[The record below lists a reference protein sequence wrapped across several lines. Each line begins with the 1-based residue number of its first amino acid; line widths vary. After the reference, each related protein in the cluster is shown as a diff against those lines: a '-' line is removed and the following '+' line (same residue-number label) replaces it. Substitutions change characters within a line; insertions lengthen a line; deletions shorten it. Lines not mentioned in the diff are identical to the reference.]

1 MTAGRTGPAG
11 GAPRGSGPPPGNAP
25 GPTPTLLYLV
35 PHTHWDREWYEPFQ
49 RFRLRLVDLV
59 DGVLERAEADRR
71 FCFTFDGQT
80 AMLEDYLEI
89 RPEAESRIKALV
101 ATGQLAVGPWR
112 ILSDEFLVSGE
123 TLVRNLEAGVARA
136 GRLGQVMA
144 VGYLPDEFGHAAQ
157 VPQLLRRA
165 GFGHAAV
172 WRGVPAAVDRH
183 AFHWSAPDGS
193 EVRTEYL
200 IGGYGNAAGLFAYPD
215 VAVAGGRLLERLAS
229 FFGDDPVLAMY
240 GADHSAPL
248 PDLLDVV
255 EEVNRGQDRY
265 RVRLG
270 TLAGYVLDGVAG
282 DGEELPRWRGEL
294 RSGARA
300 NILMGVTSARVGL
313 KAACARAERLLA
325 RYAEPLQALHGTGW
339 PAAFLELGWRRLV
352 ESSGHDSITGCGAD
366 AVADHVAVRLGEA
379 AQLGSGLAER
389 VAAEVAGQVPRG
401 AVAVLNPSPFA
412 RAGLIELD
420 LVVPGDWDEVALAL
434 PDGRPV
440 ATQEVDRSPALV
452 HTDTVAG
459 RRLGELFRRVHG
471 RELYGRVVN
480 GIRVETDGGAHRL
493 VFEVDDHPDP
503 PHLDMDE
510 LRTEVRTAAAVDAE
524 ADWEV
529 RVVAPPRR
537 RLLAAVPVPAL
548 GWTAV
553 TPQPGRGALVPP
565 TGWDEPATPKPR
577 PPVSRPPEG
586 ERSPTA
592 RDGPPVV
599 HTPPDGPPVVH
610 TLLADPVVAGPGR
623 LANGLLSVEVA
634 GDGTVAVRAGQV
646 AVDRIGRLVDG
657 GDAGDLYNYAPPER
671 DLLVEEPERVE
682 VATMA
687 GGPVRGE
694 LAVHRTYRWPV
705 GLDAGGR
712 HRAAERAVVH
722 TITQVEL
729 RAGEP
734 FVRLRVVVDNPCRD
748 HRVRLHVPLARAAGR
763 SSAEGQFAVVERG
776 TSAEGG
782 HGEVPLA
789 TFPASGFVDA
799 GGVAILLDHVTEY
812 ELRTDPPELA
822 LTLLRSVGQIS
833 RDHHRYREEPAGP
846 QTPTPG
852 AQCLGER
859 VADLAIYPHP
869 GAWHTDRVLAFTE
882 CFRHELLAAP
892 GTGRAPTAARDLG
905 AAGLEVDGAGVV
917 LSSLRRRDG
926 WLELR
931 LACQHPTPV
940 TATVRGRLVAAREAD
955 LLGRPGPD
963 LPVAGGSLRLDLRAW
978 EIRTVQLQREE
989 P

>member
-1 MTAGRTGPAG
+1 MTAQGPTPAG
-11 GAPRGSGPPPGNAP
+11 GAAQ
-25 GPTPTLLYLV
+25 GPTVLYLV

-89 RPEAESRIKALV
+89 RPEAEPRVRALV

-136 GRLGQVMA
+136 ERLGQVMA

-157 VPQLLRRA
+157 VPQLLRLA

-183 AFHWSAPDGS
+183 AFQWSAPDGS
-193 EVRTEYL
+193 TVRTEYL
-200 IGGYGNAAGLFAYPD
+200 VGGYGYAAGLFAFPD
-215 VAVAGGRLLERLAS
+215 VAVAGGRLLERLAP

-255 EEVNRGQDRY
+255 EEVNRGQDRFQ
-265 RVRLG
+265 VRLG
-270 TLAGYVLDGVAG
+270 TLAGYVLDGAAG
-282 DGEELPRWRGEL
+282 DGEELPRWQGEL

-300 NILMGVTSARVGL
+300 NLLMGVTSARVGL

-379 AQLGSGLAER
+379 AQLGTGLAER
-389 VAAEVAGQVPRG
+389 VAAEVAGRVPRG

-412 RAGLIELD
+412 RAGLVELD
-420 LVVPGDWDEVALAL
+420 LVVPGDWDEVALQL
-434 PDGRPV
+434 PGGQPV
-440 ATQEVDRSPALV
+440 ATQEVGRSPALV
-452 HTDTVAG
+452 HTETVPG

-480 GIRVETDGGAHRL
+480 GIRVAAVGGAHRL

-510 LRTEVRTAAAVDAE
+510 LRMEVETAAAAAPE
-524 ADWEV
+524 AGWEV

-553 TPQPGRGALVPP
+553 APRPGRGTLLPP
-565 TGWDEPATPKPR
+565 TGWATAATPKPR
-577 PPVSRPPEG
+577 PPASGPPEG
-586 ERSPTA
+586 ERSPAA
-592 RDGPPVV
+592 RDGNPVV
-599 HTPPDGPPVVH
+599 HTPP
-610 TLLADPVVAGPGR
+610 ADPVAAGPGS

-634 GDGTVAVRAGQV
+634 GDGTLRMRDGEDT
-646 AVDRIGRLVDG
+646 VDGVGRLVDG

-671 DLLVEEPERVE
+671 DLLVDEPERVE
-682 VATMA
+682 VATLA

-694 LAVHRTYRWPV
+694 LAVRRTYRWPV
-705 GLDAGGR
+705 GLDPDRTGRAG
-712 HRAAERAVVH
+712 ERAVVRTTMH
-722 TITQVEL
+722 VEL

-734 FVRLRVVVDNPCRD
+734 FVRLRVAVDNPCRD
-748 HRVRLHVPLARAAGR
+748 HRVRLHVPLARTAAR
-763 SSAEGQFAVVERG
+763 SSAEGQFAVVERS

-782 HGEVPLA
+782 HGEVPLP

-799 GGVAILLDHVTEY
+799 GGVAVLLDHVTEY

-852 AQCLGER
+852 AQCLGPR
-859 VADLAIYPHP
+859 VTDLAVYPHP
-869 GAWHTDRVLAFTE
+869 GAWQTDRVLALME
-882 CFRHELLAAP
+882 CFRHDLLAAP
-892 GTGRAPTAARDLG
+892 GTGPASTTIRGLG
-905 AAGLEVDGAGVV
+905 AAGLEVDGDGVV

-931 LACQHPTPV
+931 LACQQPVPV
-940 TATVRGRLVAAREAD
+940 TATVRGGLVAAREAD
-955 LLGRPGPD
+955 LLGRPGAD
-963 LPVAGGSLRLDLRAW
+963 LPVDGGALRLDLRAW

>member
-1 MTAGRTGPAG
+1 MTDQGPGPADDAAQ
-11 GAPRGSGPPPGNAP
+11 GAGPPRGTGKGPA
-25 GPTPTLLYLV
+25 PTLLYLV

-59 DGVLERAEADRR
+59 DGVLERAEADPR

-89 RPEAESRIKALV
+89 RPGAEPRIRALV

-136 GRLGQVMA
+136 ERLGQVMA

-157 VPQLLRRA
+157 VPQLLRLA

-193 EVRTEYL
+193 TVRTEYL

-215 VAVAGGRLLERLAS
+215 VAVAGGRLLERLAP

-255 EEVNRGQDRY
+255 EEVNRSQDRY
-265 RVRLG
+265 QVRLG
-270 TLAGYVLDGVAG
+270 TLAEYVLDGAPG
-282 DGEELPRWRGEL
+282 GEELPRWQGEL

-313 KAACARAERLLA
+313 KVACARAERLLA

-389 VAAEVAGQVPRG
+389 VAAEVAGRVPRG
-401 AVAVLNPSPFA
+401 AVAVLNPSPFG
-412 RAGLIELD
+412 RAGLVDLD
-420 LVVPGDWDEVALAL
+420 LVVPGDWDEVALEL
-434 PDGRPV
+434 PDGQAV
-440 ATQEVDRSPALV
+440 TTQEVGRSRSLV
-452 HTDTVAG
+452 HTETVAG

-480 GIRVETDGGAHRL
+480 GIRVEDGGGARRL
-493 VFEVDDHPDP
+493 VVEVDDHPDP

-510 LRTEVRTAAAVDAE
+510 LRTEVETAAAAAPE
-524 ADWEV
+524 ASWEV

-537 RLLAAVPVPAL
+537 RLLALVPVPAL
-548 GWTAV
+548 GWTA
-553 TPQPGRGALVPP
+553 
-565 TGWDEPATPKPR
+565 ATPR
-577 PPVSRPPEG
+577 P
-586 ERSPTA
+586 
-592 RDGPPVV
+592 GPP
-599 HTPPDGPPVVH
+599 
-610 TLLADPVVAGPGR
+610 ADPTRPAYPVVAGPGW
-623 LANGLLSVEVA
+623 LANGLLSVEVD
-634 GDGTVAVRAGQV
+634 GDGTLRLRAGEV
-646 AVDRIGRLVDG
+646 AVDGVGRLVDG
-657 GDAGDLYNYAPPER
+657 GDGGDLYNYAPPER
-671 DLLVEEPERVE
+671 DLQVEEPEGVE
-682 VATMA
+682 VATVA

-694 LAVHRTYRWPV
+694 LAVRRTYRWPV
-705 GLDAGGR
+705 GLDADGTGR
-712 HRAAERAVVH
+712 AGERAVVH
-722 TITQVEL
+722 TTMRVEL

-734 FVRLRVVVDNPCRD
+734 FLRLRLTVGNPCRD
-748 HRVRLHVPLARAAGR
+748 HRVRLHVPLARAAER
-763 SSAEGQFAVVERG
+763 SFAEGQFAVVERG

-782 HGEVPLA
+782 HGEVPLP

-799 GGVAILLDHVTEY
+799 GGVAVLLDHVTEY

-822 LTLLRSVGQIS
+822 LTVLRSVGRIS

-859 VADLAIYPHP
+859 VAELAVYPHP
-869 GAWHTDRVLAFTE
+869 GAWHTDRVPALME
-882 CFRHELLAAP
+882 CFRHDLLAAP
-892 GTGRAPTAARDLG
+892 GTAPAPARARGLG
-905 AAGLEVDGAGVV
+905 AAGLEVDGDGVV

-931 LACQHPTPV
+931 LACQHPFPT
-940 TATVRGRLVAAREAD
+940 TATVRGGLVAAREAD

-963 LPVAGGSLRLDLRAW
+963 LPVAGGVLRLGLRAW
-978 EIRTVQLQREE
+978 EIRTVQLRREG

>member
-1 MTAGRTGPAG
+1 MTAQGPEPAG
-11 GAPRGSGPPPGNAP
+11 GPAQI
-25 GPTPTLLYLV
+25 PTPAQRTAQGPAPAVLYLV

-89 RPEAESRIKALV
+89 RPEAEPRIKALV

-123 TLVRNLEAGVARA
+123 TLARNLEAGVARA
-136 GRLGQVMA
+136 ERLGQVMA

-157 VPQLLRRA
+157 VPQLLRLA

-172 WRGVPAAVDRH
+172 WRGVPAAVDHH

-193 EVRTEYL
+193 TVRAEYL

-215 VAVAGGRLLERLAS
+215 VAVAGGRLLERLAP

-270 TLAGYVLDGVAG
+270 TLAGYVLDGAAG
-282 DGEELPRWRGEL
+282 GGEELPRWQGEL

-300 NILMGVTSARVGL
+300 NVLMGVTSARVGL

-366 AVADHVAVRLGEA
+366 AVAGHVAVRLGEA

-389 VAAEVAGQVPRG
+389 VAAEVAGRVPRG

-412 RAGLIELD
+412 RAGLVDLD
-420 LVVPGDWDEVALAL
+420 LVVPGDWDEVALEL
-434 PDGRPV
+434 PDGRAV
-440 ATQEVDRSPALV
+440 ATQEVGRSPALV
-452 HTDTVAG
+452 HTETVAG

-480 GIRVETDGGAHRL
+480 GIRVEAGGGAHRL

-510 LRTEVRTAAAVDAE
+510 LRGEVETAAAAAPE
-524 ADWEV
+524 ASWEV

-537 RLLAAVPVPAL
+537 RLLAAVPVPPL

-553 TPQPGRGALVPP
+553 VPRPGRGRGTPEPHPPVRGAP
-565 TGWDEPATPKPR
+565 TGRVAA
-577 PPVSRPPEG
+577 SG
-586 ERSPTA
+586 A
-592 RDGPPVV
+592 RGDRLS
-599 HTPPDGPPVVH
+599 TPPPKM
-610 TLLADPVVAGPGR
+610 AEPVVAGPGR
-623 LANGLLSVEVA
+623 LANGLLAVEVT
-634 GDGTVAVRAGQV
+634 GDGTLAVRAGEVTVQG
-646 AVDRIGRLVDG
+646 IGRLVDG

-682 VATMA
+682 VATLA
-687 GGPVRGE
+687 DGPVRGE
-694 LAVHRTYRWPV
+694 LAVRRTYRWPV
-705 GLDAGGR
+705 GLDAGGTGR
-712 HRAAERAVVH
+712 AGERAAVDTTLR
-722 TITQVEL
+722 VEL

-734 FVRLRVVVDNPCRD
+734 FLRLRVVVGNPCRD

-763 SSAEGQFAVVERG
+763 SSAEGQFAVVERA

-782 HGEVPLA
+782 HGEVPLP

-799 GGVAILLDHVTEY
+799 GGVAVLLDHVTEY
-812 ELRTDPPELA
+812 ELLTGPPELA

-846 QTPTPG
+846 QTPTPD

-859 VADLAIYPHP
+859 VADLAVYPHP
-869 GAWHTDRVLAFTE
+869 GAWHTDRVLAFME
-882 CFRHELLAAP
+882 CFRHDLLAAP
-892 GTGRAPTAARDLG
+892 GTARAPTTARGLG
-905 AAGLEVDGAGVV
+905 AAGLEVAGEGVV

-931 LACQHPTPV
+931 VACQHPSPT
-940 TATVRGRLVAAREAD
+940 TATVRGGLVAAREAD
-955 LLGRPGPD
+955 LLGRAGAD
-963 LPVAGGSLRLDLRAW
+963 LPVAGGALRLDLRAW
-978 EIRTVQLQREE
+978 EIRTVQLQREG